1 MNRGSLTPRGPLLP
15 SLKKVKF
22 FIYRA
27 ILMKFETQHFHMFN
41 PLMPIII
48 VQHFYEFYTSKQF
61 SRIHLT
67 HRVTQIKI
75 LLINT
80 ENMAW

>member
-1 MNRGSLTPRGPLLP
+1 MRNVIYLAYLRACHITE
-15 SLKKVKF
+15 V
-22 FIYRA
+22 FI
-27 ILMKFETQHFHMFN
+27 N

-48 VQHFYEFYTSKQF
+48 VQHFYEFYTSKQL

-80 ENMAW
+80 ENMDWQL